1 MSENGPVKIQPV
13 GRVDVAT
20 RAWRY
25 RGQIHVSAIAKAT
38 FGFTPGGPMSI
49 IEPAPI
55 HDNDLKSSQNRAVV
69 IAPADTVPLLPRT
82 DVTLVGSAYAGRAG
96 SQRVRVRFAISR
108 PRPGSED
115 PTEGPFLFDKSLD
128 VFGPRTMTGGW
139 ANPQP
144 ALFTRMPL
152 GYDRA
157 LGGPDHPSNPAGT
170 GTHPDA
176 RGRLQLPNIQ
186 HPPNTAM
193 PVEPA
198 GFGPIP
204 MSWPV
209 RARLFPNLEGTLGQ
223 PWFDLPPHV
232 DLAHFHAAPF
242 DQRIDFLRGNEWIV
256 LERLHPRL
264 DTFATGLPN
273 VRGVARVYT
282 RSGEEH
288 ALQLRADALWVDADN
303 ERCTVTFRGSFPVP
317 NEDSI
322 KLLAIA
328 AGYETDAAPA
338 VWPVID
344 WPRTLVIDVGTRPL
358 QQTLVIEPEE
368 RTNEAAP
375 ATMVLSSSMVRGG
388 TLVLESEAL
397 VSTDP
402 RPLETNGAMHDSV
415 TEDVVVRLGGE
426 AADSALPF
434 DATLP
439 KPVSAPAPPAAR
451 PSGFIT
457 NVASLVED
465 WEDEEGYE
473 ATLLATAPPRP
484 TAARPNVPSAGP
496 MSRQPE
502 STERAK
508 SPSQK
513 KRERGG

>member
-13 GRVDVAT
+13 GRVNVAT

-25 RGQIHVSAIAKAT
+25 RGQIHVTAMAKAT
-38 FGFTPGGPMSI
+38 LGFNPGGPMSI

-55 HDNDLKSSQNRAVV
+55 HEQDVRSSQNRSTV

-82 DVTLVGSAYAGRAG
+82 DVTLVGSAYAGRSGA
-96 SQRVRVRFAISR
+96 QRARVRFAISR

-157 LGGPDHPSNPAGT
+157 LGGPEHPVNPAGT
-170 GTHPDA
+170 GNQADA
-176 RGRLQLPNIQ
+176 RGRTQLPNIQ
-186 HPPNTAM
+186 HPTSAAM

-198 GFGPIP
+198 GFAPIP
-204 MSWPV
+204 AAWPV
-209 RARLFPNLEGTLGQ
+209 RDRLFPNLEATLAQ

-242 DQRIDFLRGNEWIV
+242 DQRVDFLRGNEWIV
-256 LERLHPRL
+256 LEKMHPRL
-264 DTFATGLPN
+264 DMFATALPGL
-273 VRGVARVYT
+273 RGVARVYT
-282 RSGEEH
+282 RTGEEH

-317 NEDSI
+317 TEDAL

-328 AGYETDAAPA
+328 AGYETDAMPA

-344 WPRTLVIDVGTRPL
+344 WPRTLVIDVGNRPL

-368 RTNEAAP
+368 RTSDLAP
-375 ATMVLSSSMVRGG
+375 HTMVLSSSVVRGG
-388 TLVLESEAL
+388 TLVLESEAQ

-402 RPLETNGAMHDSV
+402 VPGHENDI
-415 TEDVVVRLGGE
+415 
-426 AADSALPF
+426 
-434 DATLP
+434 TLP
-439 KPVSAPAPPAAR
+439 MDSTLPTPVPAPVPPAAR
-451 PSGFIT
+451 ASGFIRGHDVRGGGNSA
-457 NVASLVED
+457 NVASMVDD
-465 WEDEEGYE
+465 WENEEGYE
-473 ATLLATAPPRP
+473 ATLLAASP
-484 TAARPNVPSAGP
+484 A
-496 MSRQPE
+496 QPE
-502 STERAK
+502 STDRPK
-508 SPSQK
+508 TPGQK
-513 KRERGG
+513 KRERGGS

>member
-13 GRVDVAT
+13 GRVAVAT
-20 RAWRY
+20 RAWRF
-25 RGQIHVSAIAKAT
+25 RGQIHVTAIAKAT
-38 FGFTPGGPMSI
+38 LGFAPGAPMPI

-55 HDNDLKSSQNRAVV
+55 HDQDVRSSQNRSTVV
-69 IAPADTVPLLPRT
+69 APADTVPLLPRT
-82 DVTLVGSAYAGRAG
+82 DVTLVGSAYAGRSGA
-96 SQRVRVRFAISR
+96 QRARVRFAISR

-115 PTEGPFLFDKSLD
+115 PAEGPFLFDKSLD

-157 LGGPDHPSNPAGT
+157 LGGPDHPLNPAGT

-176 RGRLQLPNIQ
+176 RGRVQMPNIQ

-209 RARLFPNLEGTLGQ
+209 RARLFPNLEPTLAQ
-223 PWFDLPPHV
+223 PWFELPPHV

-242 DQRIDFLRGNEWIV
+242 DQRVDFLRGTEWIV

-264 DTFATGLPN
+264 DAFATGLPG

-288 ALQLRADALWVDADN
+288 ALQLRADSLWVDADN

-317 NEDSI
+317 NEDAL
-322 KLLAIA
+322 KLVAIA
-328 AGYETDAAPA
+328 AGYETDASPA
-338 VWPVID
+338 AWPVID

-358 QQTLVIEPEE
+358 QQTMVIEAEE
-368 RTNEAAP
+368 RTNDAP
-375 ATMVLSSSMVRGG
+375 ATMVLSSSVVRGG
-388 TLVLESEAL
+388 TLVLEVDAQ

-402 RPLETNGAMHDSV
+402 AAGRPGYKS
-415 TEDVVVRLGGE
+415 DVVPAGE
-426 AADSALPF
+426 AALDS
-434 DATLP
+434 TLP
-439 KPVSAPAPPAAR
+439 KPVAAPSPPAAR
-451 PSGFIT
+451 ASGFVT
-457 NVASLVED
+457 NVPSMVDD
-465 WEDEEGYE
+465 WETEEGYE
-473 ATLLATAPPRP
+473 ATLLATGAQRPFAGGPGAPPQRP
-484 TAARPNVPSAGP
+484 ALNGT
-496 MSRQPE
+496 PE
-502 STERAK
+502 STERPRTSGQHGPGTAPSSSAK
-508 SPSQK
+508 R
-513 KRERGG
+513 RERGG